1 MPVKLKEHVMTKN
14 QQNDKSV
21 NDVNPTP
28 VKYKPRPG
36 TDPKQPANEDYDYRP
51 DFGVTGGGVDH
62 NPELNNEPVQNMPKK
77 VTRKPKRTK

>member
-1 MPVKLKEHVMTKN
+1 MTTN

-21 NDVNPTP
+21 NGVDPASDKN
-28 VKYKPRPG
+28 KQRPG

-62 NPELNNEPVQNMPKK
+62 NPELNNEPVQNSRKKPAKKPKK
-77 VTRKPKRTK
+77 HL